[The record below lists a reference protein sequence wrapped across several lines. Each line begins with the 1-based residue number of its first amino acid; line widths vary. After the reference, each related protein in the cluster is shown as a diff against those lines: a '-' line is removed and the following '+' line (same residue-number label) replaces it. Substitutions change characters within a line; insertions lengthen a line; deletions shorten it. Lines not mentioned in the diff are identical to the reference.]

1 MSHLRLAVFD
11 VDGTLVDSQHNIV
24 SAMTEAWTSLNLGIP
39 RPERVRRIIGLS
51 LVDACAVLLPWATPT
66 VHRAVADAYK
76 EAFRAMRLLPDTMEP
91 LFPGVREALDRL
103 EGEGWLLGLATGKSR
118 RGVDS
123 LLDAHDLHGRF
134 VTIQTADD
142 NPSKPNPSMLRRAA
156 ADCGLEPGETVMI
169 GDTAYDMAMAS
180 AAKTCAVGVSWG
192 YHSLDEL
199 QRAGAQ
205 VVLDTFDNL
214 TEVLDALAGDK
225 TGNGAG
231 EEA

>member
-24 SAMTEAWTSLNLGIP
+24 SAMTEAWTNLNLGIP
-39 RPERVRRIIGLS
+39 RPEQVRRIIGLS
-51 LVDACAVLLPWATPT
+51 LVEACGVLLPWATPS
-66 VHRAVADAYK
+66 VHRAVAESYK

-91 LFPGVREALDRL
+91 LFPGTREALDRL
-103 EGEGWLLGLATGKSR
+103 EADGWLLGLATGKSR

-123 LLDAHDLHGRF
+123 MLEGHGLKGRF

-142 NPSKPNPSMLRRAA
+142 NPSKPDPSMLRRAA
-156 ADCGLEPGETVMI
+156 ADCGLEPNEIVMI
-169 GDTAYDMAMAS
+169 GDTAYDMAMA
-180 AAKTCAVGVSWG
+180 AAARTAAVGVSWG

-199 QRAGAQ
+199 NKAGAQ

-214 TEVLDALAGDK
+214 TDVLDALTGDK
-225 TGNGAG
+225 ECG
-231 EEA
+231 

>member
-24 SAMTEAWTSLNLGIP
+24 SAMTEAWSNLNLGIP
-39 RPERVRRIIGLS
+39 RPEQVRRIIGLS
-51 LVDACAVLLPWATPT
+51 LVDACAALLPWATPAI
-66 VHRAVADAYK
+66 HRAVAEAYK

-91 LFPGVREALDRL
+91 LFPGVHEALDRL
-103 EGEGWLLGLATGKSR
+103 ETEGWLLGLATGKSR

-123 LLDAHDLHGRF
+123 LLHAHGLEGRF

-156 ADCGLEPGETVMI
+156 ADCGVELSDMVMI
-169 GDTAYDMAMAS
+169 GDTAYDMTMAA
-180 AAKTCAVGVSWG
+180 AAKTYAVGVSWG
-192 YHSLDEL
+192 YHSLEEL

-205 VVLDTFDNL
+205 TVLDTFDNL
-214 TEVLDALAGDK
+214 VEVLDALGGGK
-225 TGNGAG
+225 ECG
-231 EEA
+231 